1 MHNALIESH
10 DSQEA
15 AREQQS
21 SRPTSVARTYFRI
34 LWSNRKSRAGLIMFG
49 AFIFL
54 CIFGRALAPYSPTY
68 SGFATMAGPSWQHWL
83 GTNQDGQDVLSQ
95 LLAGTRVSVLVSL
108 STGFI
113 ATFIAVLIGLLAG
126 YSSGFTDDALSFLTN
141 VFLVLPALPLLIV
154 LASYAPGKGS
164 VLIVLIVGLTGWPWG
179 ARVLRA
185 QVQSLRTR
193 DYVVAAKLAGDS
205 TLRILF
211 REIFPNM
218 LSLVMAGF
226 LGAAQYGLI
235 TSVGLEFLGLGNPN
249 QISWGSMLY
258 WAQNAS
264 ALLQGQWAWILAP
277 GLFIALFG
285 MSMVLINFGFDQIS
299 NPRLGGTEE

>member
-1 MHNALIESH
+1 MHNVLAES
-10 DSQEA
+10 SQNQEPEA
-15 AREQQS
+15 AQLA
-21 SRPTSVARTYFRI
+21 RPTPMVIVYFRI
-34 LWSNRKSRAGLIMFG
+34 LWANRKSRAGIIIFG
-49 AFIFL
+49 VFIFL
-54 CIFGRALAPYSPTY
+54 CIFGQAIAPYSASY
-68 SGFATMAGPSWQHWL
+68 SGFATMAQPSLQHLL
-83 GTNQDGQDVLSQ
+83 GTNQEGQDVLSQ
-95 LLAGTRVSVLVSL
+95 LLAGTRVSVIIALA
-108 STGFI
+108 TGFI
-113 ATFIAVLIGLLAG
+113 ATFIAVLIGFVAG
-126 YSSGFTDDALSFLTN
+126 YSTGPTDDGLSFLTN

-154 LASYAPGKGS
+154 LASYAPGRGS
-164 VLIVLIVGLTGWPWG
+164 VLIVIIVGLTGWPWG

-185 QVQSLRTR
+185 QVQSLRNR
-193 DYVVAAKLAGDS
+193 DYVVAARLAGDS
-205 TLRILF
+205 TLRILA

-249 QISWGSMLY
+249 QISWGTMLY

-299 NPRLGGTEE
+299 NPRLGGTED